1 MEAGRW
7 TPQQSP
13 FLQSRWIAE
22 ALLMHEIDAKAQ
34 FGEGRDKHRKRDW
47 MAEHGSR
54 RSIPKQMVIAGMAEA
69 CIHSRVAGK
78 AYRDVRLFMMVVE
91 ALSQA
96 LEGEFGVCNTY
107 KCAIWIYVDL
117 GRRRIVIT
125 ASACSCNPLSR
136 EVVVTSADAFVE
148 GKIGRRGRGRDSS
161 KLIPVQQR
169 C

>member
-1 MEAGRW
+1 MEVGRW

-34 FGEGRDKHRKRDW
+34 FGEGRDKHRTRDW
-47 MAEHGSR
+47 IREHGSR

-78 AYRDVRLFMMVVE
+78 AYRDARPFNMGFE

-96 LEGEFGVCNTY
+96 LEDEFGVY
-107 KCAIWIYVDL
+107 SVGRCAI
-117 GRRRIVIT
+117 
-125 ASACSCNPLSR
+125 
-136 EVVVTSADAFVE
+136 
-148 GKIGRRGRGRDSS
+148 
-161 KLIPVQQR
+161 
-169 C
+169 